1 MKRWQRLALGAGIA
15 LLLVIVGF
23 VVWAETPLGPM
34 PEAVA
39 GLVLWASYPP
49 ENNPLNDRDLP
60 VLSIYGTKDMGLE
73 GIEANR
79 GLLPPD
85 TQWVVM
91 EGGNHAQFGWYGPQ
105 PGDGEATISREAQQA
120 RIVEATVAF
129 LAVFK

>member
-1 MKRWQRLALGAGIA
+1 
-15 LLLVIVGF
+15 
-23 VVWAETPLGPM
+23 M